1 MSKLT
6 TVRTLKNKLKN
17 PKGKGSHKVV
27 FTNGCFDILH
37 AGHVRYLNAA
47 KKLGDVLVVGLN
59 SDKSVKKIK
68 GKGRP
73 IVPERERAEVLS
85 GLESVNHV
93 VLFSDDTPYEL
104 IKALKPD
111 ILVKGADW
119 KHGEIVGEDI
129 LKEYGGKVR
138 RIRLVD
144 GKSTTN
150 IIKKIVRVEGQKK

>member
-1 MSKLT
+1 MAKLT
-6 TVRTLKNKLKN
+6 TLRTLKNKLKN
-17 PKGKGSHKVV
+17 PKGKGTRKVV
-27 FTNGCFDILH
+27 FTNGCFDIIH

-47 KKLGDVLVVGLN
+47 KKLGDILVVGLN
-59 SDKSVKKIK
+59 SDKSVRKIK

-73 IVPERERAEVLS
+73 IVPEEERAEVLG
-85 GLESVNHV
+85 GLESVNFV
-93 VLFSDDTPYEL
+93 VLFNDDTPYEL
-104 IKALKPD
+104 IKAIKPD

-150 IIKKIVRVEGQKK
+150 IIKKIVKVEGNK